1 MRECRRT
8 GGPLPGPG
16 RSGGPGGPRGCV
28 FGFGFYFIFQGLE
41 RGGERKKRR
50 SERASACDV
59 LLLTRFHP
67 RPAGFNCACFPPRDR
82 VQRPSSLHSLGM
94 RESESRTVVSQGSRR
109 NGENRVACGSTLRE
123 RGCEG
128 KKRASKHEQHRPEAR
143 WISPSPHS
151 RLQPPCRP
159 GVSVETVILHCRKG
173 SESDWG
179 RRGGGK
185 RMLERFS
192 DETTLRRATTD
203 DSVTRATRA
212 PPPPAARALLRPSA
226 RTGVHRVK
234 KASPARLE
242 KAEKEK
248 RK

>member
-1 MRECRRT
+1 MRRAKTGTGRGPRPRRQRPSLPLLLEPVEGGRRSPSPCSPPGLLLPRRRSQLLLQPLLPLALRECRRT

-28 FGFGFYFIFQGLE
+28 FGFSFYFIFQGLE

-82 VQRPSSLHSLGM
+82 VQRPSSLHSMGM

-109 NGENRVACGSTLRE
+109 SGENRVACGSTLRE

-173 SESDWG
+173 SESD
-179 RRGGGK
+179 
-185 RMLERFS
+185 
-192 DETTLRRATTD
+192 
-203 DSVTRATRA
+203 
-212 PPPPAARALLRPSA
+212 
-226 RTGVHRVK
+226 
-234 KASPARLE
+234 
-242 KAEKEK
+242 
-248 RK
+248 